1 MNPETIRPPGY
12 LINRSAR
19 LMTRWGEERF
29 HALGLAIAQMP
40 VLVALKSGASL
51 TQKELAALA
60 QVEQPTMTH
69 LLARME
75 RDGLIRRS
83 PNPGDKRSSLI
94 SLTPTAL
101 EKLPGARQV
110 LLEGGRIA
118 MQGFTDEE
126 VETLSQ
132 LLRRVIQN
140 LDPTAAGAEP

>member
-40 VLVALKSGASL
+40 VLVALKGGASL

-83 PNPGDKRSSLI
+83 PNPDDKRSSLI
-94 SLTPTAL
+94 SLTPSAL
-101 EKLPGARQV
+101 EKLPAAREV
-110 LLEGGRIA
+110 LLEGGKIA
-118 MQGFTDEE
+118 LQGFTDQE

-132 LLRRVIQN
+132 LLRRVIHN